1 MFLPGNGLDER
12 RMMLEKRAHCRLIAA
27 PIREAQLLEWA
38 GEAEHRLER
47 LVLLELRRHLERR
60 ATVADRPRIDV
71 RAARWL
77 RGVAPLPC
85 LALEQLGIAREH
97 RANAIHESERG
108 GEKDVG
114 GCAALDEVA
123 RELVASGAAGA
134 LEHPLG
140 GRRAVIDISCIDIRA
155 GGEEEVDRGARLR
168 EVKRRLPIA
177 AALVHARRVRGDD
190 PHQQLRTIEMR
201 CGARIGNRAAR
212 DQTLGGIASGHVKRM
227 KAAGP
232 PRAALIRVRA
242 EVEEYV
248 DHVAIARVGDDG
260 RRVVAEHGLVDLR
273 AQFRVLREEPAQR
286 VRIAAPECF
295 VHALEGRT
303 RLLRSLVHVVLER
316 RPARETV
323 FAREGWG
330 VRLLD
335 EQRADGQWGDGSSTP
350 FWWSNMYTLVY
361 LRDMGLDPASERA
374 RHAIDLV
381 RDNVTWGPEFGDSP
395 FFEGEVE
402 PCINGRVVALG
413 AYFGVRSDRLVDRLL
428 GEQLADGGWNCEAE
442 RGSVRSSFHT
452 TICVLEGLLAYEQAA
467 GATPLVSGARSR
479 AHEYLLERRLLRRLS
494 TGDIIE
500 PAWTRFAFPTLWH
513 YDVLRALD
521 YLRASNVQPDDRMN
535 EAEAIVL
542 ERRQGDNR
550 WLLDLRHRDTLYS
563 ELSGAVGAPNR
574 WVTLRATRVLE
585 WCGRASR

>member
-1 MFLPGNGLDER
+1 
-12 RMMLEKRAHCRLIAA
+12 MMLTDIDARPRSSNDPVIAWLLDSDA
-27 PIREAQLLEWA
+27 SIRWQVARDLTGASSEIV
-38 GEAEHRLER
+38 EAERSR
-47 LVLLELRRHLERR
+47 
-60 ATVADRPRIDV
+60 
-71 RAARWL
+71 
-77 RGVAPLPC
+77 
-85 LALEQLGIAREH
+85 
-97 RANAIHESERG
+97 
-108 GEKDVG
+108 
-114 GCAALDEVA
+114 VA
-123 RELVASGAAGA
+123 RV
-134 LEHPLG
+134 
-140 GRRAVIDISCIDIRA
+140 
-155 GGEEEVDRGARLR
+155 
-168 EVKRRLPIA
+168 
-177 AALVHARRVRGDD
+177 
-190 PHQQLRTIEMR
+190 
-201 CGARIGNRAAR
+201 
-212 DQTLGGIASGHVKRM
+212 
-227 KAAGP
+227 
-232 PRAALIRVRA
+232 
-242 EVEEYV
+242 
-248 DHVAIARVGDDG
+248 
-260 RRVVAEHGLVDLR
+260 
-273 AQFRVLREEPAQR
+273 
-286 VRIAAPECF
+286 
-295 VHALEGRT
+295 
-303 RLLRSLVHVVLER
+303 
-316 RPARETV
+316 
-323 FAREGWG
+323 GWG

-467 GATPLVSGARSR
+467 GATPLVSDARSR

-574 WVTLRATRVLE
+574 WVTLRAMRVLE